1 MHMWIST
8 LIEKCNIKDDLMFIV
23 SVLVYYTWTILKE
36 WSQAA
41 SPDYTLGLTSKPKLE
56 LEGATPG

>member
-8 LIEKCNIKDDLMFIV
+8 LIEKWNIKDDMIFII
-23 SVLVYYTWTILKE
+23 SFLVYYTWTILKE

-41 SPDYTLGLTSKPKLE
+41 IPDYTLGLTLKLKLE